1 MQVITLYVF
10 NREDGGVTVSPV
22 KPETNDYTETTRI
35 VAEEGKLLTKDN
47 INFYSCLD
55 TDDLDGWYEVE
66 DLNKENELKG

>member
-22 KPETNDYTETTRI
+22 KPETNDYTESARI

-47 INFYSCLD
+47 INFYPCLD
-55 TDDLDGWYEVE
+55 TDDLDSWYEVE
-66 DLNKENELKG
+66 DLNKRNELKG